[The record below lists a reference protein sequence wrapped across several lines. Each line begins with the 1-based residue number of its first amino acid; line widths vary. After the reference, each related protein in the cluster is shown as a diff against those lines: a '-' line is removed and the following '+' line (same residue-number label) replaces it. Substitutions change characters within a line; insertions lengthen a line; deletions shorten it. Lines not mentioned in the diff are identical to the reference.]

1 MSFIA
6 FSGSRRAVAVA
17 AFAAGLSATLA
28 AAQAPTLS
36 VSHNNVVPGAS
47 VTLTVVGTPGEE
59 SSSRLGIVAH
69 PAAGEPACG
78 SASARGG
85 TGAAPFSSQTLKHH
99 EVTAAAAGFCG

>member
-69 PAAGEPACG
+69 PRRVNRRAEVRRREAGLGQP
-78 SASARGG
+78 
-85 TGAAPFSSQTLKHH
+85 PFRPRR
-99 EVTAAAAGFCG
+99 